1 MLNHSG
7 LAWRTATLP
16 PSYTLLIYSVWQIK
30 SFLLHRLQSTAC
42 STMSSSKGCRGML
55 SPSWRNFS
63 CFAFD
68 TFAHFISFSSSCVV
82 FSLLSYMQV
91 PRDAPNEA
99 DELCCS
105 PWWICSWGCWH
116 WLSPAW
122 GSSSHLPTEAS
133 PAGPCFQTLYSI
145 SIHLAIDSK
154 IF

>member
-105 PWWICSWGCWH
+105 RGGSVAGVAGTDY
-116 WLSPAW
+116 LQLGAVPAIF
-122 GSSSHLPTEAS
+122 PQR
-133 PAGPCFQTLYSI
+133 PALQAPV
-145 SIHLAIDSK
+145 SK
-154 IF
+154 PYIPYQYTWQ